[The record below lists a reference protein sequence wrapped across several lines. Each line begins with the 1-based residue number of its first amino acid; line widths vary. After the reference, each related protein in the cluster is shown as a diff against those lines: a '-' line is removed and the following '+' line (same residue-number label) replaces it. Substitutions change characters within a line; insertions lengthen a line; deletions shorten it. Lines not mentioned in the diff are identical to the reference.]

1 MLNAWLC
8 ARYKFSYY
16 YYITLFGWL
25 FRLRCFP
32 VDSWLMTLMDGDHKF
47 KTVTHRIL
55 RSKVLTFLRNMNSFV
70 RKKTA
75 RQTDDK
81 LRTKAT
87 RKLKKSITGHHNAL
101 EYMMF
106 KSEPHIP
113 DIIWVSWDNCTYAVH
128 CHRYD
133 YVIKRWKHITQ
144 QNVKIYM

>member
-1 MLNAWLC
+1 
-8 ARYKFSYY
+8 
-16 YYITLFGWL
+16 
-25 FRLRCFP
+25 
-32 VDSWLMTLMDGDHKF
+32 MTLMDGDHKF

-101 EYMMF
+101 EYMVF

-113 DIIWVSWDNCTYAVH
+113 DII
-128 CHRYD
+128 
-133 YVIKRWKHITQ
+133 
-144 QNVKIYM
+144 